1 MKKITFLLFTL
12 ITTTFLGQDKL
23 TSSLSEY
30 YNGTDWVNSNRTDF
44 EYDSNKNLTKEVEFY
59 WDSST
64 STWIKSSESTYTYP
78 NNNKVFLEYYNSY
91 SGGSLTQ
98 ENRTANYYD
107 TNGNLYQIKDWENNG
122 GNWIVQYVFDIAY
135 VNGKISSAIS
145 KEWDGAL
152 AEYFYGDDSSNI
164 TLTYNAN
171 GKVSISKSDS
181 WEVDEWVTSDRT
193 VYTYDANDR
202 ITVEDGQT
210 WDGAN
215 WVTDYK
221 SEYTY
226 DTNGNAVIEKDSYLD
241 DNVLIEGD
249 EETITFDTSKLM
261 SNYAHPFRDK
271 TGIDFIFSADGIF
284 NKILQRSST
293 NYRTTYNYNEAT
305 AGTRDFSLVNFA
317 IYPNPATSVLHID
330 NSNFTI
336 KNVEVYNVL
345 GKKIITSN
353 KNQLNI
359 ENLVNGVYVLK
370 IQDDKGNMATKRFV
384 KK

>member
-12 ITTTFLGQDKL
+12 ITTTFLAQDKL

-30 YNGTDWVNSNRTDF
+30 FYGTDWVS
-44 EYDSNKNLTKEVEFY
+44 SNKATFTYDNDNNLTEEVEFY

-64 STWIKSSESTYTYP
+64 SKWIKSYASIYVYNNDNRVISETYENYDATGNINEEQYKTI
-78 NNNKVFLEYYNSY
+78 NTYNS
-91 SGGSLTQ
+91 SGDLSQILNQKSVNSNWVDEGKFVLSYT
-98 ENRTANYYD
+98 
-107 TNGNLYQIKDWENNG
+107 GNKL
-122 GNWIVQYVFDIAY
+122 
-135 VNGKISSAIS
+135 SSALGY
-145 KEWDGAL
+145 EWNGANWV
-152 AEYFYGDDSSNI
+152 FGDDSSRI
-164 TLTYNAN
+164 TITYNAN
-171 GKVSISKSDS
+171 GKVYISKSDS
-181 WEVDEWVTSDRT
+181 WDGTNWIDSDRT

-202 ITVEDGQT
+202 IILEDGQT
-210 WDGAN
+210 WNGVN

-226 DTNGNAVIEKDSYLD
+226 DANGNAVIEKDYYLD
-241 DNVLIEGD
+241 NNVLIEGE

-261 SNYAHPFRDK
+261 SSYAHPFRDK

-284 NKILQRSST
+284 NKILQRSSAT
-293 NYRTTYNYNEAT
+293 YRTTYNYDEAT
-305 AGTRDFSLVNFA
+305 AGTHDFSLVNFA

-359 ENLVNGVYVLK
+359 ENLVNGVYLLK
-370 IQDDKGNMATKRFV
+370 VQDDKGNMATKRFV

>member
-12 ITTTFLGQDKL
+12 IATTFLGQDKL
-23 TSSLSEY
+23 TSSFSEY

-59 WDSST
+59 WESST
-64 STWIKSSESTYTYP
+64 STWIKSYESTFTYP
-78 NNNKVFLEYYNSY
+78 NNDKVFLEYYNNY
-91 SGGSLTQ
+91 SGGILTQ

-107 TNGNLYQIKDWENNG
+107 TNGNLNQIKNWKNVG
-122 GNWIVQYVFDIAY
+122 GNWIVTLIFDITY
-135 VNGKISSAIS
+135 VDGKISSAIS

-202 ITVEDGQT
+202 IIVEDGQT

-226 DTNGNAVIEKDSYLD
+226 DANGNAVIEKDYYLD
-241 DNVLIEGD
+241 NNVLIEGE
-249 EETITFDTSKLM
+249 EETITFDTTKLM

-284 NKILQRSST
+284 NKILQRSSAT
-293 NYRTTYNYNEAT
+293 YRTTYNYDEAT
-305 AGTRDFSLVNFA
+305 AGTHDFSLVNFA

-330 NSNFTI
+330 NSNFTVT
-336 KNVEVYNVL
+336 NVEVYNVL

-359 ENLVNGVYVLK
+359 ENLVNGVYLLK
-370 IQDDKGNMATKRFV
+370 VQDDKGNMATKRFV